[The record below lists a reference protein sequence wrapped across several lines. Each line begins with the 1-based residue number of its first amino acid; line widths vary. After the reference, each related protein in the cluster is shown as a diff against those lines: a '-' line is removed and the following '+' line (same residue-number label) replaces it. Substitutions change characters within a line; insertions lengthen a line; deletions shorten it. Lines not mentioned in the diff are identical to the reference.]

1 MVQSIY
7 NERAGALLEQL
18 RANQERNELIKNDLS
33 SSNLSS
39 FHSSVGSSGLL
50 PIAMAD
56 GSEQSP
62 RGAMHRFR
70 SEVAESVERRTA
82 NPR

>member
-33 SSNLSS
+33 PTNLSS
-39 FHSSVGSSGLL
+39 NSVGKANAVDQFGDLL
-50 PIAMAD
+50 
-56 GSEQSP
+56 
-62 RGAMHRFR
+62 R
-70 SEVAESVERRTA
+70 
-82 NPR
+82 